1 MSDEC
6 LELKNIKYQTMLLNN
21 NSKTIYTEPNVT
33 NIEHFLQKEKE
44 LNKTKPWNKLGKAS
58 KLKRINEYV
67 DEYSVKNNIKSD
79 NIKKLKQY
87 LLYCLDRKRLQRQ
100 KDIVYDVKT
109 NKIKDIPGL
118 FFNKSKNKFTLKR
131 QDKKTSTLKCLA
143 PKKHKKEK
151 KAKGEKK
158 AKTEKKIKN
167 EKKAKKIKND
177 KKKTKKY
184 LKVKNKKDASIKIDT
199 V

>member
-118 FFNKSKNKFTLKR
+118 FFNKSKI
-131 QDKKTSTLKCLA
+131 DCI
-143 PKKHKKEK
+143 
-151 KAKGEKK
+151 
-158 AKTEKKIKN
+158 IKN
-167 EKKAKKIKND
+167 
-177 KKKTKKY
+177 
-184 LKVKNKKDASIKIDT
+184 VKCHAIAINRK
-199 V
+199 